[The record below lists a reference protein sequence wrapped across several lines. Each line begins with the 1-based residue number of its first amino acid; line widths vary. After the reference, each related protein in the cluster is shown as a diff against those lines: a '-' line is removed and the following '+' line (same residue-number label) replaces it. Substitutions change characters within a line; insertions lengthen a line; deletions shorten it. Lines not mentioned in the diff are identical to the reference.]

1 MSEQNTQTQ
10 ASFDLHTSGVGY
22 LYRLRKVSVKRG
34 APYWAVTIGA
44 LHGLRDQETG
54 RFETTY
60 IDVRV
65 VGRLAVKRLEEL
77 VSAGY
82 FAPTHQGK
90 FENRANVCICFKV
103 GDITSGFYWREEEGQ
118 KVPVPTISGRL
129 LQIKSAKVKLSADQP
144 AVTFEFKNQPE
155 AQDVAA

>member
-1 MSEQNTQTQ
+1 MSEQNTQIQT
-10 ASFDLHTSGVGY
+10 SFDLHTSGVGY
-22 LYRLRKVSVKRG
+22 LYRLRKVGVKRG
-34 APYWAVTIGA
+34 AFYWAVTIGA

-65 VGRLAVKRLEEL
+65 VGRLAIKRLEEL

-82 FAPTHQGK
+82 FAPTQQGK
-90 FENRANVCICFKV
+90 YENRANICICFKV
-103 GDITSGFYWREEEGQ
+103 GDIKSGFYWRENDGQ
-118 KVPVPTISGRL
+118 KTPVPTISGRL
-129 LQIKSAKVKLSADQP
+129 LQIKSAKVTLSAEQP

-155 AQDVAA
+155 HQGAAA